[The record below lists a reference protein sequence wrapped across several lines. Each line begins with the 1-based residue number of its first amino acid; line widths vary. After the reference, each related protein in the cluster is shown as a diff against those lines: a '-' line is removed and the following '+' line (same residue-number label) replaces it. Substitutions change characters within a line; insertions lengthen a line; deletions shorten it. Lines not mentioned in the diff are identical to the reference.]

1 MKKKNQKMVDEQ
13 AVSTNIQILR
23 SHYDNLY
30 EKHRAIISEF
40 TYSNYSKDIRERIL
54 REFHAEVQE
63 LVTLC
68 YNDGSY
74 EAKRIIN
81 LCKNLESTLECVNAH
96 PEKYAGVPVEN
107 ILYEHKADEND
118 FDGNAREFGTGHH
131 DSHHEHDHEH
141 HHEDYN
147 TDDCAV
153 PEEEHTHDHE
163 HSNEHNGQTLVN
175 AIGEVIKTVSEELTA
190 DDKKLIKIAGLDP
203 REFQTHS
210 AVESFRQSGEYSR
223 IAPMLA
229 GKSRSKH

>member
-30 EKHRAIISEF
+30 EKHKAIISEF
-40 TYSNYSKDIRERIL
+40 TCSNYSKDIRERIL

-74 EAKRIIN
+74 EAMRIIF
-81 LCKNLESTLECVNAH
+81 LCKNLKNTLECVNAH
-96 PEKYAGVPVEN
+96 LKQYVGVPVEN

-131 DSHHEHDHEH
+131 AS

-153 PEEEHTHDHE
+153 PEEEHPHDHE

-175 AIGEVIKTVSEELTA
+175 TIGEVIKIVSEELTA

-229 GKSRSKH
+229 GKGRSKH